1 MLTCSSAAL
10 KFHLRISVEFQHA
23 IVLAD
28 VLLRT
33 RRILTARRGAFSGAR
48 LRGEIARD

>member
-1 MLTCSSAAL
+1 MLTWSSPEP

-33 RRILTARRGAFSGAR
+33 RRILTARLGAISGAR